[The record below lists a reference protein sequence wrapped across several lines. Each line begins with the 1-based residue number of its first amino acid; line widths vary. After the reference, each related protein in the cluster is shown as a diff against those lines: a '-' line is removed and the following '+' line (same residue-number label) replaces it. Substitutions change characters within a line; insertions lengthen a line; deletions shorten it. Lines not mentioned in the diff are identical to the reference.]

1 VEGGVKKK
9 GSEIVADDYKCLLKD
24 VSTLLEAGRK
34 GAARSVNTIMA
45 VTYWHVGKRIVE
57 HEQGGRKRAE
67 YGKAVLKQLST
78 DLVSRFG
85 RGFSERNLLLMR
97 AFYQEWS
104 IPQTLSAEL
113 TRAKSKHRISVSN
126 LISQPVAAESSLSFS
141 LPWSHYVRLLSVKK
155 QEARSFYEQEAIRG
169 GWSIRQLERQIGS
182 LFYER
187 TLLSKKKVAMLK
199 NGQKKKE
206 ADVLLPEEEIK
217 DPYVLEFL
225 DLKDEYS
232 ESDIEEGLIIR
243 LEEFLLELG
252 SDFTFVGR
260 QKRLRIGDEWYRVDL
275 VFFHRRLK
283 CLVIIDLKL
292 DKLTHAD
299 VGQMHLYLNYA
310 RAHWTHPDEN
320 PPVGLILCASKDA
333 TLAKYALEG
342 LNNKVLAAEY
352 KMALPDEK
360 VLAAELE
367 KSRQRFERG
376 KR

>member
-1 VEGGVKKK
+1 MKKK
-9 GSEIVADDYKCLLKD
+9 GLEIVADDYNVLLKD

-199 NGQKKKE
+199 NGQKKKA

-260 QKRLRIGDEWYRVDL
+260 QKRLRVGDEWYRVDL

-310 RAHWTHPDEN
+310 RAQWTHPDEN